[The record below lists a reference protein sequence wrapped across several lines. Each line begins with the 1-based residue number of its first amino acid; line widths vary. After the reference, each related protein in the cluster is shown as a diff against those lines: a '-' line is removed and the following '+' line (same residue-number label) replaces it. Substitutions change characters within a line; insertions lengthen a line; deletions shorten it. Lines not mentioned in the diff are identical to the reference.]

1 MNKRYL
7 WRVLFVV
14 VVLSVSGA
22 FWIINKNDKEKEFDI
37 AEEKMEESIAPK
49 KRDLSWVD
57 GVHADMLD
65 DWKSGDK
72 TFDERLVQEVMLKM
86 TYQKLDTQEKEGS
99 IEITPERIDNLMQIS
114 EEEKAVFFHSE
125 LYLDILKRWKENDF
139 STVEDD
145 NQLLHSL
152 YDR

>member
-1 MNKRYL
+1 LNKRYL